1 MKINKLQKILE
12 KNDEEREK
20 LLEEMNTVGEEKIC
34 RYRNCKKKFRTENVQ
49 VFYCCPEHYKL
60 ENRERTRDKNI
71 EYKQMKQAALSLAIS
86 EQDSV

>member
-1 MKINKLQKILE
+1 MSLSRKILLL
-12 KNDEEREK
+12 NEEIEQTQREIGICSV
-20 LLEEMNTVGEEKIC
+20 TRIC
-34 RYRNCKKKFRTENVQ
+34 RYRNCKKEFETDSKIRWF
-49 VFYCCPEHYKL
+49 CCPEHYKL